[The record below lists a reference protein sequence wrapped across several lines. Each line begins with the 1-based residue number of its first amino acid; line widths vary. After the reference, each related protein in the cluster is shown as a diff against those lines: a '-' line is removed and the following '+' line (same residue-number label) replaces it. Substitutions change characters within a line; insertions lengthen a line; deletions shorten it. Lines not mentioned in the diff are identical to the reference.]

1 MEVNM
6 QGLNLQ
12 QLQCPFLQF
21 FQLLFGLVKVQ
32 SQPTSGDSSH
42 DLVNLK
48 VTSTDPRNKLFLVAY
63 DYDCWWTTSG
73 VDVGLIHLSITIF

>member
-1 MEVNM
+1 MTRNYGKLMEVNM

-12 QLQCPFLQF
+12 QLHCSFLQF
-21 FQLLFGLVKVQ
+21 STFFGLVKVQ

-63 DYDCWWTTSG
+63 DYDC
-73 VDVGLIHLSITIF
+73 